1 MERRQSEVGSA
12 FEKMCETHILS
23 FSRLVYLY
31 LPVTVPSRLP
41 KAPGGLTALTGQRP
55 ADQMQSSD

>member
-41 KAPGGLTALTGQRP
+41 KAPEGQGLDRLYLIFKT
-55 ADQMQSSD
+55 